1 MAYTEATKRWA
12 AGFNRCWACGNPG
25 EWKGGLEIHHFVRG
39 CNRHANALET
49 TAIACFEC
57 HNLEEHNGKS
67 LGLLRW
73 MALKSL
79 YDAEH
84 ANREKVNALRGEAKD
99 AISEH
104 ELLIEI
110 SSIFRFIAA
119 TEG

>member
-1 MAYTEATKRWA
+1 
-12 AGFNRCWACGNPG
+12 
-25 EWKGGLEIHHFVRG
+25 
-39 CNRHANALET
+39 
-49 TAIACFEC
+49 
-57 HNLEEHNGKS
+57 
-67 LGLLRW
+67 